1 MNTDHLK
8 YLIAIGKTKSM
19 SQASESLF
27 ITPQALSVAIKK
39 LEEELGLPLLI
50 RSSSGTELTENGQW
64 LVDLSSHFFDNIAFR
79 QEQYRLYLGAVPEIH
94 SGTLNLLINSTGI
107 NESQLGD
114 IICDITQHEPG
125 LSINLKEAMRE
136 DVEKAVLSGAIEMG
150 FIYRTKFNKKFID
163 ELEEPLVF
171 YPLQKGCLTILA
183 HDKYPFAKFESTY
196 LKKIVDYP
204 ICSYEAIESG
214 NRAPDF
220 LKLVTNKSVNY
231 TRYNNYSLYRSNIMQ
246 GNSIA
251 VTVQMEND
259 KHPFNYVEGVNI
271 VNVRDDIQVYFG
283 TLRRKEELS
292 SNNANY
298 FWHKLLKVYHPQK
311 INK

>member
-27 ITPQALSVAIKK
+27 ITPQALSFAIRK
-39 LEEELGLPLLI
+39 LEEELGMPLLI

-64 LVDLSSHFFDNIAFR
+64 LVNLSSQFFDNIAFR
-79 QEQYRLYLGAVPEIH
+79 QEQYRVYLGAAPEASEAH
-94 SGTLNLLINSTGI
+94 CGTINLLINSTGI

-114 IICDITQHEPG
+114 VICDVRLREPN
-125 LSINLKEAMRE
+125 LSIHLKEAMRE
-136 DVEKAVLSGAIEMG
+136 DVEKAVSSGAIDMG

-163 ELEEPLVF
+163 DLEDPLVF
-171 YPLQKGCLTILA
+171 YPLQKGTLIVLA

-214 NRAPDF
+214 NRAQD
-220 LKLVTNKSVNY
+220 LIKLVTNKTV
-231 TRYNNYSLYRSNIMQ
+231 TFTHYNNYSLYRSSILQ
-246 GNSIA
+246 GNNIS
-251 VTVQMEND
+251 VTVQLEND

-283 TLRRKEELS
+283 ALRRKDELA
-292 SNNANY
+292 SNNVNY
-298 FWHKLLKVYHPQK
+298 FWHKLLKVYHPK
-311 INK
+311 N